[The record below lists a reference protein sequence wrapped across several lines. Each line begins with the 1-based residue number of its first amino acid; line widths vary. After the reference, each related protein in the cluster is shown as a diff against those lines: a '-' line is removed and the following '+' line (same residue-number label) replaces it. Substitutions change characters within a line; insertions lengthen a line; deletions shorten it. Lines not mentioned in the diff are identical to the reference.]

1 MTDLKVETMAVRK
14 LIIERNG
21 RSAESTQHIIDLPSS
36 KKKVVIGLDDLL
48 TDFYKEKSKLLEKE
62 SKRAKVR
69 KFYNSNDDDEDDEP
83 TLNKKETFL
92 SNMVDDFEKQV
103 EEIKSEIEIDLW
115 GLRVFGVQKAP
126 PSLDFP
132 QLGSCSLFHS
142 VMNNEVNSVLELSPE
157 KGQSFLEELLIHG
170 WLTDLVVKFGRVEES
185 VASWT
190 FYLMLYSLNEDLR
203 TAACNFWCT
212 LLLFKDEVGLSSVRI
227 EWLPSYID
235 LKSAL
240 EVYGYL
246 LYSSK
251 DFLSVPEMSN
261 TGSASEGPPQNIRLW
276 ARYVAACCQAR
287 NTVSI
292 FSDNSE
298 AEDLLSVFITFFL
311 DRQLQGLSL
320 LLNECVLSVIN
331 AFTDDDW
338 CFSCERV
345 AKSLAIR
352 THKNLNC
359 LRLVESISGVD
370 SRSKQLRREVAF
382 QCLANFLGAKVLD
395 GDEILRLLM
404 LINVKDENCNFFQ
417 VYIYLALTECWLYSN
432 SLLEEKPLILE
443 MWGAY
448 LRSCSCQ
455 ISSTNMKSYASKV
468 RNKAS
473 FLIQS
478 IVT

>member
-1 MTDLKVETMAVRK
+1 MMDDPFDFNFHRYDPFHPSVPTQKRK
-14 LIIERNG
+14 
-21 RSAESTQHIIDLPSS
+21 
-36 KKKVVIGLDDLL
+36 KVIGLDDLL
-48 TDFYKEKSKLLEKE
+48 TDFYKEKNKLLEKE

-69 KFYNSNDDDEDDEP
+69 NSNEDNEDDEP
-83 TLNKKETFL
+83 TLNKEETFL
-92 SNMVDDFEKQV
+92 SNMVDDFQKQV
-103 EEIKSEIEIDLW
+103 EEIKSEIEIESWD
-115 GLRVFGVQKAP
+115 LRVFGFQKAP
-126 PSLDFP
+126 PSLDFT
-132 QLGSCSLFHS
+132 QLGSCSLFQS

-157 KGQSFLEELLIHG
+157 KGQSFLEELLING
-170 WLTDLVVKFGRVEES
+170 WLTELAIKFGHVEKS
-185 VASWT
+185 VTTWT
-190 FYLMLYSLNEDLR
+190 FYLMLYSLSEALR

-212 LLLFKDEVGLSSVRI
+212 ILSYKEKAGLSSVRI
-227 EWLPSYID
+227 EGFPSYID

-240 EVYGYL
+240 EVYGYV

-251 DFLSVPEMSN
+251 GFLSIPEMSN
-261 TGSASEGPPQNIRLW
+261 TDCASEGPPQNIRLW
-276 ARYVAACCQAR
+276 AKFVAACCQVR

-292 FSDNSE
+292 FANISE
-298 AEDLLSVFITFFL
+298 AEELLGVVITFFL

-320 LLNECVLSVIN
+320 LLNECMLSLIT
-331 AFTDDDW
+331 AFTDNEW

-345 AKSLAIR
+345 AKSLATR
-352 THKNLNC
+352 THENLNC

-370 SRSKQLRREVAF
+370 ARSKQLRREVAF
-382 QCLANFLGAKVLD
+382 QSLVNFLGAKVLD
-395 GDEILRLLM
+395 GEEILRLLM

-432 SLLEEKPLILE
+432 PLLEEKPLILE

-478 IVT
+478 IGT